1 MSTEPMPVEMLLSC
15 LIPFRGDSHVTERHK
30 CLSPVT
36 QSLLFLK
43 EAEMWSAWFAM
54 F

>member
-15 LIPFRGDSHVTERHK
+15 LIPFRGDSHMTHAFH
-30 CLSPVT
+30 LSAK
-36 QSLLFLK
+36 SLLFLK
-43 EAEMWSAWFAM
+43 EAEMSSAWFAM